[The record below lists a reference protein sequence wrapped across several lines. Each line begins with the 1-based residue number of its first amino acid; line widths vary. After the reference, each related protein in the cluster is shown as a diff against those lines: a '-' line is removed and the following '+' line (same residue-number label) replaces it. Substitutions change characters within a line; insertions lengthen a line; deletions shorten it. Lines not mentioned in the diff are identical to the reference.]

1 MKILYAI
8 QGTGNGHVSRAREI
22 VPILQKN
29 HEVDVLISGHQS
41 DIELPFPVKYRYSG
55 LGFVFGKKGGIDL
68 LETFRKNSL
77 NVLFLEINCLPV
89 QAYDIVMNDFEPV
102 SAWACYQ
109 KNKKCIGISHQVAVL
124 NKNAP
129 HAKKVD
135 PIGKAVLKK
144 YAPADVEYGF
154 HFKPYDTNIFTPVIR
169 SEVRE
174 QQVSDEGHYTVYLPS
189 YNDKRILK
197 VLREC
202 KQTKWEVFSK
212 HNKKAIR
219 DKNVTIFPI
228 DNEAFIASMASG
240 TGVLCGAGFE
250 TPAEALFMKKKL
262 MVIPMKGQFEQQCNA
277 VALNDL
283 GVPIIKSLKTKHLD
297 KIKKWIKSKERVEV
311 DYPDM
316 TEAIINKILEEH
328 VSSISDEEIQPG
340 KKVYSV
346 GKFRKVVLKKIV
358 AHF

>member
-1 MKILYAI
+1 VI
-8 QGTGNGHVSRAREI
+8 
-22 VPILQKN
+22 
-29 HEVDVLISGHQS
+29 
-41 DIELPFPVKYRYSG
+41 
-55 LGFVFGKKGGIDL
+55 
-68 LETFRKNSL
+68 
-77 NVLFLEINCLPV
+77 
-89 QAYDIVMNDFEPV
+89 NDFEPV

-109 KNKKCIGISHQVAVL
+109 KNKKCVALSHQVAVL

-129 HAKKVD
+129 RAKNID
-135 PIGKAVLKK
+135 PIGKAIIKK
-144 YAPADVEYGF
+144 YAPADAEYGF

-169 SEVRE
+169 SEVRD

-189 YNDKRILK
+189 YDDKRILK

-202 KQTKWEVFSK
+202 KHTKWQVFSK
-212 HNKKAIR
+212 HNKKIITE
-219 DKNVTIFPI
+219 KNISIVPI
-228 DNEAFIASMASG
+228 DNDAFIKSMATA

-250 TPAEALFMKKKL
+250 TPAEALFLKKKL

-277 VALNDL
+277 VALKEL
-283 GVPIIKSLKTKHLD
+283 GVPVIKSLKAKHLD
-297 KIKKWIKSKERVEV
+297 KIKKWTKSGERVEV

-316 TEAIINKILEEH
+316 TEEIINKILEAH
-328 VSSISDEEIQPG
+328 VLAESDEEIQPG